1 MLSQSKVK
9 NIRSLHIS
17 KYRAQE
23 NKFLVE
29 GEKLV
34 RECLNGAFSER
45 FELKEIYALHEWIED
60 NHLIIKD
67 FENACFEVD
76 NKQLQQISLQKNP
89 NRVVALMSFI
99 PELDI
104 HRPKSDKLYLALDRI
119 QDPGNLGTIFR
130 LAEWFGVDCIFL
142 SEGSVDPLNPK
153 LIQSGMGSVL
163 RVPYEKINLENWL
176 SNHSKKLPVY
186 GAFLDGES
194 IYKKELS
201 QGGIILIG
209 NESQGISDELR
220 KYIKHPLLVP
230 KFSNDQAYP
239 ESLNAA
245 TATGIILSEFKRSV
259 I

>member
-1 MLSQSKVK
+1 MLSQSKLK

-29 GEKLV
+29 GDKLV
-34 RECLNGAFSER
+34 KECLSGAFSNR
-45 FELKEIYALHEWIED
+45 FALKEIYALQDWIDD
-60 NHLIIKD
+60 NLLIINKFKD
-67 FENACFEVD
+67 ICFHVD
-76 NKQLQQISLQKNP
+76 HKQLHQISLQKNP
-89 NRVVALMSFI
+89 NQVVALMSFD
-99 PELDI
+99 PDLDI
-104 HRPKSDKLYLALDRI
+104 HSPETDKLYLALDRI

-142 SEGSVDPLNPK
+142 SEGTVDPLNPK

-163 RVPYEKINLENWL
+163 RVPYEKIDLNNWL
-176 SNHSKKLPVY
+176 SVHSKKIPVY

-194 IYKKELS
+194 VYKKELS
-201 QGGIILIG
+201 KGGIIVIG
-209 NESQGISDELR
+209 NESQGINDSLR
-220 KYIKHPLLVP
+220 KYINHPLLIP
-230 KFSNDQAYP
+230 KFSNEQAYP